1 VTLDWSDTAP
11 TAEDYVALRAAAGM
25 GKRSVEG
32 ARVALSNSLKAVFVR
47 DQNDLVAMGRV
58 VGDGGCFVQL
68 VDIAVHPRVQGQG
81 IGQRITRELVDWCE
95 ANLPETC
102 HISLVASERAVKL
115 YESFGFQMTRGMDRY
130 GGVELRLT
138 K

>member
-1 VTLDWSDTAP
+1 MGARSVAG
-11 TAEDYVALRAAAGM
+11 AKVALGH
-25 GKRSVEG
+25 
-32 ARVALSNSLKAVFVR
+32 SLKAVFVR
-47 DQNDLVAMGRV
+47 DADTLVAMGRV

-68 VDIAVHPRVQGQG
+68 VDIAVDPRVQGQG
-81 IGQRITRELVDWCE
+81 VGQRITAELIEWCE

-115 YESFGFQMTRGMDRY
+115 YESFGFRMARGMDRY
-130 GGVELRLT
+130 GNVALQLT